1 MKHEGYPEG
10 PWEIRPVQAMELP
23 QYLALNG
30 IYARGKLVATA
41 GNYNHIGS
49 EGLAALIAAAPEL
62 LEALKSLEKAF
73 ADGDLK
79 FTKKRQSDSDSYH
92 PANIKMCAAIAK
104 AEGRES

>member
-10 PWEIRPVQAMELP
+10 PWEIRPVQASELP
-23 QYLALNG
+23 HHLPLNG
-30 IYARGKLVATA
+30 IYSGGKLLATS
-41 GNYNHIGS
+41 GNFNHIGGA
-49 EGLAALIAAAPEL
+49 GLAALIAAAPEL

-104 AEGRES
+104 AEGRE